1 MKANCPKRLRCVR
14 EDGVALAIVVWFIAG
29 MSLLVAGI
37 ISHVRVDTRM
47 TQLHVARAQAASAGD
62 GAIQLMLAG
71 LVSRRRDEAD
81 GFLPVAVHRLGS
93 LDVEVTLVPAQ
104 GLIDINR
111 APQIVLAGLFRLAGA
126 LDATEAQTVADN
138 VVRWRQVQPAQ
149 EEGKFLTRHFVALED
164 MLRVDGV
171 TRMLIEA
178 VRDYVVVGLGSQ
190 RGTNFS
196 AAPAAV
202 LEVLREANLQQ
213 AEQLLRQREQEGD
226 PGSRGLARAASA
238 APGGMLRAD
247 AVVRYGDQFWLRR
260 RWVVLETELGSSLPW
275 RFQRT
280 EAPRVVELSN

>member
-1 MKANCPKRLRCVR
+1 MKACASKRLPGAR
-14 EDGVALAIVVWFIAG
+14 EEGVALAIVVWFIAG

-47 TQLHVARAQAASAGD
+47 TQLQVAQAQAASAGD
-62 GAIQLMLAG
+62 GAIQLMLAE
-71 LVSRRRDEAD
+71 LVSSRRNAPD
-81 GFLPVAVHRLGS
+81 GALSAAAYRLGS
-93 LDVEVTLVPAQ
+93 LDVEVTLVPAP

-111 APQIVLAGLFRLAGA
+111 APQIVLAGLFRLAGG
-126 LDATEAQTVADN
+126 LDTSQAQTVAYN
-138 VVRWRQVQPAQ
+138 VVKWRQVQPLQ
-149 EEGKFLTRHFVALED
+149 EGGKAAARQFVALED

-171 TRMLIEA
+171 SRMLIEA
-178 VRDYVVVGLGSQ
+178 VRDYVVVGLSSQ

-226 PGSRGLARAASA
+226 PGARGLAR

-247 AVVRYGDQFWLRR
+247 AVVRYGDQSWLRR
-260 RWVVLETELGSSLPW
+260 RWVVLETESGSSLPW
-275 RFQRT
+275 RFQRI

>member
-1 MKANCPKRLRCVR
+1 MKANLPKRLPGTR

-47 TQLHVARAQAASAGD
+47 TQLHVAQAQAASAGD
-62 GAIQLMLAG
+62 GAIQLMLAE
-71 LVSRRRDEAD
+71 LVSSRRNAPDGALSEA
-81 GFLPVAVHRLGS
+81 VYRLGS

-138 VVRWRQVQPAQ
+138 VVKWRQVQPV
-149 EEGKFLTRHFVALED
+149 EEGGKVVTRHFVALED

-171 TRMLIEA
+171 SRMLIEA

-260 RWVVLETELGSSLPW
+260 RWVVLETESGSSLPW